1 MTEQHLEYYHPDTY
15 SRFFDMKNSIED
27 HIKRGWKVKFMSNNY
42 YDNYALVIYEREKGE
57 ANQHKSPSII

>member
-27 HIKRGWKVKFMSNNY
+27 HIKRGWKVKCMSNGY
-42 YDNYALVIYEREKGE
+42 YDNYTIVIYEREKGE
-57 ANQHKSPSII
+57 TNQHKSPSII